1 MVSLNKI
8 ILAGNITRDPEMRK
22 TTSGNAMVTFPLAV
36 QRKWKTADGETKKE
50 TGFYRIV
57 FWNSTADAVAK
68 YLSKGKP
75 VLVEGRLEIRNF
87 TDSKGNVKYITQIV
101 GDQISFLHQ
110 KRKSEGHFDSSEQP
124 SIM

>member
-1 MVSLNKI
+1 MK
-8 ILAGNITRDPEMRK
+8 K
-22 TTSGNAMVTFPLAV
+22 TSSGNAMVTFPLAV
-36 QRKWKTADGETKKE
+36 QRKWKTSDGETKKD

-101 GDQISFLHQ
+101 GDQISFLDQ
-110 KRKSEGHFDSSEQP
+110 KRQSSKQLDPSDQP